1 MMIINTSNKLKEKVI
16 NHENL
21 TDKEQIEFLNYM
33 ITKTKIIVD
42 SMYKENNKDYNYMY
56 LFYEVCFSYNLTESP
71 TIDSNYLYLIL
82 ELGDNKYLIDMNFT
96 SDDILPLKENKF
108 IKYTSNNYKKYLEVK
123 KS

>member
-21 TDKEQIEFLNYM
+21 TDEEQIEFLNYM

-56 LFYEVCFSYNLTESP
+56 LFYEVCFSYNLTASP

-82 ELGDNKYLIDMNFT
+82 ELGNNKYL
-96 SDDILPLKENKF
+96 
-108 IKYTSNNYKKYLEVK
+108 
-123 KS
+123 

>member
-1 MMIINTSNKLKEKVI
+1 MGYYSEVMIAVTKKDFKKVEDAQAKMT
-16 NHENL
+16 ENL
-21 TDKEQIEFLNYM
+21 LDYVNKH
-33 ITKTKIIVD
+33 D
-42 SMYKENNKDYNYMY
+42 YKENNKDYNYMY
-56 LFYEVCFSYNLTESP
+56 LFYEVCFSYNLTASP

-82 ELGDNKYLIDMNFT
+82 ELGNNKYLIDMNFT